1 MKESLSVLHCGTL
14 DVEYGGPALST
25 YLSVIG
31 LRNHGVNV
39 KVLMPELPPH
49 KALVHEYDDIVYS
62 NRMLEPRSGFI
73 PGLNKTLSTIGQVNL
88 IHIQGLWQYLAYA
101 SAKFAR
107 KHNIP
112 YIITLRGMLYPQA
125 LAHSSLIK
133 KISLRLYQKND
144 LLSAACIQATCM
156 EELEYYRDLGFTNPV
171 AVIPNP
177 IEIPNDI
184 VDDVKKDLVF
194 RIGYLGRVH
203 PRKRIERLIYAVAHL
218 QEKSNNNY
226 ELIIIGSGDAAYEDF
241 LRAEVKRLG
250 LSNVKFAGFLTGDE
264 KRLAIKS
271 LSVLAVPS
279 DFENFGNIVTE
290 ALSNAIPVIASTGTP
305 WQQLVEKKCG
315 WWIPNDQESIDQIL
329 SEVASLDD
337 TELSKMGRRGKEW
350 MSEDFSVNALGL
362 KMKRVY
368 DWILGT
374 GDKPEYV
381 Y

>member
-1 MKESLSVLHCGTL
+1 MIVLHCGTL

-31 LRNHGVNV
+31 LRNHNINV

-62 NRMLEPRSGFI
+62 NRMLEPRLGFI
-73 PGLNKTLSTIGQVNL
+73 PGLDKTLSAIGQVNL

-144 LLSAACIQATCM
+144 LQSAACIQATCM
-156 EELEYYRDLGFTNPV
+156 EELKYYRDLGFTNPV

-184 VDDVKKDLVF
+184 VDDVKKDSVF

-218 QEKSNNNY
+218 QTKSNNNC
-226 ELIIIGSGDAAYEDF
+226 ELVIIGSGDAAYEDF

-250 LSNVKFAGFLTGDE
+250 LTNVKFAGFLTGNE
-264 KRLAIKS
+264 KRLAIKN

-315 WWIPNDQESIDQIL
+315 WWIPNDQKSIDQIL
-329 SEVASLDD
+329 SDVALLDD
-337 TELSKMGRRGKEW
+337 TELSRMGRKGKEW

-368 DWILGT
+368 DWIFGA